1 MKKRS
6 KMKWLVIPLA
16 LVLVCC
22 VFAASA
28 FADNNDVTVTCDI
41 HHGESTPEFSF
52 STLPFQG
59 NSNPDLFPDMKGLMP
74 GDSVTQEITLDVK
87 NVKNTTIQSDSVVG
101 IYLKAQNGNENYNRL
116 LADQDVSYEVKK
128 GDTVITGDMVGEK
141 GVLLGTF
148 TDDGKAKVT
157 VTLNIGKN
165 AGNELQNLIAQVDW
179 VFSVEGDQ
187 KPILNKDDHFAYIV
201 GYPEGDVRPENN
213 ITRAEVATIYF
224 RLLSQD
230 SRDAFWSTTNSFSDV
245 KKGDWFNNAVST
257 LVKAKVLSGYPDGS
271 FQPNAPITR
280 AEMAAIASRFDE
292 ATGAQVTAK
301 TFTDIAGHWAERNI
315 ELAAGH
321 GWVNGYPDGTFRPER
336 LITRAE
342 AMKLINY
349 VLKRAVDEPGILAAA
364 KQWSDNPKD
373 KWYYF
378 HVLEATNSHFYERTF
393 NQVSD
398 TNFFMEKWT
407 EMRENFDWTTLEK

>member
-1 MKKRS
+1 MKKHS
-6 KMKWLVIPLA
+6 KTKWLAIPLA
-16 LVLVCC
+16 LVLFCC

-28 FADNNDVTVTCDI
+28 FANNDDVTVSCDI
-41 HHGESTPEFSF
+41 HHGESKPEFHF
-52 STLPFQG
+52 STSAFG
-59 NSNPDLFPDMKGLMP
+59 SNANPDLFPDMKDLMP

-87 NVKNTTIQSDSVVG
+87 NVKNTAIQKDSVVG
-101 IYLKAQNGNENYNRL
+101 IYLKAQNGNENYSRL
-116 LADQDVSYEVKK
+116 LGDEDVSYRVQK
-128 GDTVITGDMVGEK
+128 GDTVITGDMLDEK

-148 TDDGKAKVT
+148 TDDGKAKIT

-165 AGNELQNLIAQVDW
+165 AGNELQNLVAMVDW
-179 VFSVEGDQ
+179 VFSVEADQ

-201 GYPEGDVRPENN
+201 GYPEGDVRPGNN

-230 SRDAFWSTTNSFSDV
+230 SRDAFWSTSNGFSDV
-245 KKGDWFNNAVST
+245 KKGDWYNNAVST

-271 FQPNAPITR
+271 FRPNAPITR

-292 ATGAQVTAK
+292 ATGAQVTEK
-301 TFTDIAGHWAERNI
+301 NFTDIAGHWAEKSIR
-315 ELAAGH
+315 LAAGH

-336 LITRAE
+336 FITRAE

-349 VLKRAVDEPGILAAA
+349 VLERAVDKEGLLAEA
-364 KQWSDNPKD
+364 KQWIDNPEGQ
-373 KWYYF
+373 WFYF

-393 NQVSD
+393 TEVPETS
-398 TNFFMEKWT
+398 FYMEKWT
-407 EMRENFDWTTLEK
+407 EMRENFDWTQLEK